1 MLSFSNPPLL
11 GLSLLLFLVHH
22 SPVLSF
28 GTWTNDQCRQ
38 ASFVPGHNLVGQGYD
53 AVTLKRRAHVIDV
66 TTYLNPSGSCNLYKN
81 PHHGNV
87 LQKVPVSAGEWRAFS
102 HCNVQYDH
110 TEHNS
115 VRYSPL
121 VASRHEAH
129 NNYVFLQNGLNSLQ
143 YDLNYVGSRS
153 DLYKFATAKY
163 QEDYRYFS
171 SHRVTCSHYSY
182 RLSDNP
188 RISHKFYKA
197 FESLPY
203 SYSSSTKTHYRNLI
217 NTYGTH
223 YTRQVELGG
232 QLNRVRAACI
242 CSSSLKGLSSK
253 QVHSCLKL
261 GISVGLGHT
270 AVAHIKTCNN
280 ILYNQD
286 VSTTYYHGLQNHYT
300 QVVGGNGWSGEFSL
314 IREDSQGYINWLKT
328 LTYHPDVVKYS
339 LRSLH
344 ELVPDYKRKIALKAA
359 IQDYLSENAIRP
371 SIQAGY
377 GSQILIP
384 SKCCSQKVWWG
395 QLVVTIIR
403 GWGYA
408 VLKYKN
414 DVHRTHEVSSNEP
427 VWNSKFIVGKVE
439 THQSLTLQVW
449 HKDYRQDVLL
459 VSCPFNVL
467 RGSHTQKCSSLKGNV
482 EYKYTLTCDQ
492 YYTGDQCNQYNKP
505 IIYG

>member
-1 MLSFSNPPLL
+1 MSGTNKTMLSFSNPPLL
-11 GLSLLLFLVHH
+11 GLSVLLFLVHH

-28 GTWTNDQCRQ
+28 GTWTNDQCHQ

-102 HCNVQYDH
+102 HCN
-110 TEHNS
+110 
-115 VRYSPL
+115 
-121 VASRHEAH
+121 
-129 NNYVFLQNGLNSLQ
+129 NGLNSLQ

-171 SHRVTCSHYSY
+171 SHRVTCSHYRYGDISVFLCFSY

-403 GWGYA
+403 GWGLSGVA
-408 VLKYKN
+408 HGN
-414 DVHRTHEVSSNEP
+414 TQ
-427 VWNSKFIVGKVE
+427 VE

-505 IIYG
+505 IIY

>member
-1 MLSFSNPPLL
+1 SAALLVILHFFSLSV
-11 GLSLLLFLVHH
+11 LLFLVHH

-28 GTWTNDQCRQ
+28 GTWTNDQCHQ

-66 TTYLNPSGSCNLYKN
+66 TTYLNPSGSCNLSAFY
-81 PHHGNV
+81 V
-87 LQKVPVSAGEWRAFS
+87 LLQLEGFS
-102 HCNVQYDH
+102 HLFPVTC
-110 TEHNS
+110 
-115 VRYSPL
+115 VRSSL
-121 VASRHEAH
+121 IRHEAH

-188 RISHKFYKA
+188 RISHEFYKA

-403 GWGYA
+403 GWGLSGVAHGNTQTY
-408 VLKYKN
+408 
-414 DVHRTHEVSSNEP
+414 
-427 VWNSKFIVGKVE
+427 VE

-505 IIYG
+505 IIY

>member
-1 MLSFSNPPLL
+1 CPFPLCFSLTYFSLS
-11 GLSLLLFLVHH
+11 
-22 SPVLSF
+22 
-28 GTWTNDQCRQ
+28 WTPCHQ

-188 RISHKFYKA
+188 RISHEFYKA

-223 YTRQVELGG
+223 YTRQVKTHAHSLHSPPLFS
-232 QLNRVRAACI
+232 QLIGIIKC
-242 CSSSLKGLSSK
+242 
-253 QVHSCLKL
+253 SCLNNIVLHFRLNL
-261 GISVGLGHT
+261 G
-270 AVAHIKTCNN
+270 AHIKTCNN

-403 GWGYA
+403 GWGLSGVAHGNTQTY
-408 VLKYKN
+408 
-414 DVHRTHEVSSNEP
+414 
-427 VWNSKFIVGKVE
+427 VE

-505 IIYG
+505 IIY

>member
-11 GLSLLLFLVHH
+11 GLSVLLFLVHH

-28 GTWTNDQCRQ
+28 GTWTNDQCHQ

-115 VRYSPL
+115 VSSLIRYYSNEG
-121 VASRHEAH
+121 S
-129 NNYVFLQNGLNSLQ
+129 NGWQNGLNSLQ

-188 RISHKFYKA
+188 RISHEFYKA

-223 YTRQVELGG
+223 YTR
-232 QLNRVRAACI
+232 
-242 CSSSLKGLSSK
+242 

-403 GWGYA
+403 GWGLSGVAHGNTQTY
-408 VLKYKN
+408 
-414 DVHRTHEVSSNEP
+414 
-427 VWNSKFIVGKVE
+427 VE
-439 THQSLTLQVW
+439 
-449 HKDYRQDVLL
+449 
-459 VSCPFNVL
+459 
-467 RGSHTQKCSSLKGNV
+467 KG
-482 EYKYTLTCDQ
+482 EQ
-492 YYTGDQCNQYNKP
+492 G
-505 IIYG
+505 